1 MRFLTYV
8 SALLTVGII
17 AGCTSLGNGAGQDT
31 VPTSADMSIVERS
44 FDQPSYTPTP
54 AATSTMPPTATMT
67 KVVEP
72 PIQPVTPAQESITEP
87 AQTPSVTLAV
97 TATRAASATPTQA
110 ASATAS
116 ASNTSSTGTRF
127 TTGSDVLAEQGLK
140 VYQAQYCGIC
150 HQLDAAGTAGLFG
163 PTHNG
168 LAQTAEERLGD
179 PLYTGS
185 ARTAGEYV
193 RESILNPESYLVPGY
208 ELSNHRMPAYVN
220 LSEKDLEAL
229 VQLLLQQK

>member
-17 AGCTSLGNGAGQDT
+17 AGCTSLGNGPGQDIA
-31 VPTSADMSIVERS
+31 PTSANMSVVERS
-44 FDQPSYTPTP
+44 FDQPRHTPTP

-72 PIQPVTPAQESITEP
+72 PIQSATATQESITES
-87 AQTPSVTLAV
+87 AQTPSVTV

-110 ASATAS
+110 SATAS
-116 ASNTSSTGTRF
+116 APSTSSAGTKV

-168 LAQTAEERLGD
+168 LAQTAEQRLGD

-220 LSEKDLEAL
+220 LSEADLEAL
-229 VQLLLQQK
+229 VQLLLQKK

>member
-8 SALLTVGII
+8 SALLAVGII
-17 AGCTSLGNGAGQDT
+17 AGCTSQRNGVGQDIA
-31 VPTSADMSIVERS
+31 PTSADRPVVERS

-54 AATSTMPPTATMT
+54 AATSTLPPTATMT

-72 PIQPVTPAQESITEP
+72 PTQSATPTQESITEP
-87 AQTPSVTLAV
+87 AQTQSVTAAV
-97 TATRAASATPTQA
+97 TATRIASATLTQ

-116 ASNTSSTGTRF
+116 APSTTGAGARVA
-127 TTGSDVLAEQGLK
+127 TGSDVLAEQGLK

-179 PLYTGS
+179 PRYTGS

-220 LSEKDLEAL
+220 LSETDLEAL
-229 VQLLLQQK
+229 VQLLLQKK

>member
-1 MRFLTYV
+1 
-8 SALLTVGII
+8 
-17 AGCTSLGNGAGQDT
+17 
-31 VPTSADMSIVERS
+31 
-44 FDQPSYTPTP
+44 
-54 AATSTMPPTATMT
+54 MT

-72 PIQPVTPAQESITEP
+72 PIQSATATQESITES
-87 AQTPSVTLAV
+87 AQTPSVTV

-110 ASATAS
+110 SATAS
-116 ASNTSSTGTRF
+116 APSTSSAGTKV

-168 LAQTAEERLGD
+168 LAQTAEQRLGD

-220 LSEKDLEAL
+220 LSEADLEAL
-229 VQLLLQQK
+229 VQLLLQKK